1 MTKSGILRSLTS
13 RIMAALLLACSFSLA
28 LLLGALWQA
37 QPEQDRLKNN
47 TSALKQI
54 LDLKSERLAYGLVGV
69 SDDQILSNHSKSS
82 LEQLDAGLQS
92 KLSKRIQQIVSL
104 DGAESAWVVDAQTGN
119 PILATVESVKGVVT
133 VYSKALEPRVL
144 LKSGS
149 SKATGYLFLNGQI
162 YLAAARVVNSTE
174 AGEKFILLAA
184 TRLAKVLADDAD
196 IRGLPQYVM
205 SLKRDVEAPKIIGY
219 SASMTRDVS
228 ETALG
233 GDASRWQRQTLLN
246 DPRLTLEVYSP
257 VEKPLSKMLM
267 GVAVE
272 AGLAL
277 FLTVAMCIGVAFW
290 WGRRVTTPIN
300 NIQSGIKRMA
310 EGDYQPLSNVSS
322 SKEISMLAESFN
334 LMAEGMRQREKGM
347 MNVAYRDPLT
357 NLPNRALFGTRLQEA
372 IARYR
377 QGSKGISTLLI
388 DIDNFSMI
396 NESFGQ
402 VAGDQ
407 ILKDTA
413 TRFRQV
419 LRNADSLLRV
429 EAVNTKDGNL
439 TIARMGSSD
448 FCIMLQNC
456 DAEQARKVALRLRD
470 ALDQPF
476 DFRGQIVET
485 ATRIGI
491 ASFPEHAADAVG
503 LMSCADAALAKAK
516 YFSGSI
522 CVFDPDA
529 EKHREMQL
537 SLLIDLKRSLER
549 DELALMF
556 QPRVSL
562 GDKAPLMVEALLR
575 WEHPERGLINP
586 NDFVPFAEKTGF
598 ITLMTRWVIDQSL
611 KQVNFWQKEA
621 ISVEVSVNVSLRDL
635 SDKDF
640 PTFVVS
646 RLRAHKIAPQRL
658 TLEVPDK
665 VLALGYER
673 ILPQLTILAGVGV
686 KIAIDDF
693 SGGFTSLQYLREM
706 KASSVKID
714 RTFINALMKDKS
726 RAILVSSAIA
736 LSHSMKMTVVAQGV
750 EDTETMALLRRLKCD
765 FAQGYYFGKPLRA
778 AEYKRWVQHQAEKY
792 QTGEQAAMS
801 EV

>member
-1 MTKSGILRSLTS
+1 MTKLGLFRSLTS
-13 RIMAALLLACSFSLA
+13 RIAAALLLASFLSLM
-28 LLLGALWQA
+28 LILGALWQA
-37 QPEQDRLKNN
+37 QPEAGQTKG
-47 TSALKQI
+47 SAIVLKQI
-54 LDLKSERLAYGLVGV
+54 FDLKSERLAYGLVGV
-69 SDDQILSNHSKSS
+69 SDNQVLLSQTKSS
-82 LEQLDAGLQS
+82 IEQSDAATQA
-92 KLSKRIQQIVSL
+92 KLTKRILQIVSL
-104 DGAESAWVVDAQTGN
+104 EGADSALVIDAAGAT
-119 PILATVESVKGVVT
+119 ILSTFSSGKTTVFTYSKTVEPRLLVKNGI
-133 VYSKALEPRVL
+133 A
-144 LKSGS
+144 
-149 SKATGYLFLNGQI
+149 KATGLMFVNGQL
-162 YLAAARVVNSTE
+162 YLAAARVVSS
-174 AGEKFILLAA
+174 ADASEKFVLIAA
-184 TRLAKVLADDAD
+184 TRVSKLLADDAD
-196 IRGLPQYVM
+196 FRSLPPYVLA
-205 SLKRDVEAPKIIGY
+205 LKRDIEGAKVVGHSSTIAKEFAEA
-219 SASMTRDVS
+219 
-228 ETALG
+228 ALA
-233 GDASRWQRQTLLN
+233 GDASQWQRQAISS
-246 DPRLTLEVYSP
+246 DPRLSLELYSP
-257 VEKPLSKMLM
+257 VDKPLQDMLI
-267 GVAVE
+267 GAAVE
-272 AGLAL
+272 TGIALAL
-277 FLTVAMCIGVAFW
+277 IIAMCVGVAFW

-300 NIQSGIKRMA
+300 NIQSGIKRIA
-310 EGDYQPLSNVSS
+310 EGDYKPLANVSS
-322 SKEISMLAESFN
+322 SKEISLLAESFN

-357 NLPNRALFGTRLQEA
+357 NLPNRALFGSRLQEA

-388 DIDNFSMI
+388 DIDNFNMI

-407 ILKDTA
+407 VLKETA
-413 TRFRQV
+413 ARFRQV

-448 FCIMLQNC
+448 FCILLQNC

-470 ALDQPF
+470 ALEQAF
-476 DFRGQIVET
+476 DFRGQVVE
-485 ATRIGI
+485 AAGRIGI

-503 LMSCADAALAKAK
+503 LMSCADAALAKSK
-516 YFSGSI
+516 SSSGAI
-522 CVFDPDA
+522 CVFDPEA
-529 EKHREMQL
+529 EKHRELQL

-549 DELALMF
+549 DELALVF

-562 GDKAPLMVEALLR
+562 AEKAPLMVEALLR

-611 KQVNFWQKEA
+611 KQVNLWQKEA
-621 ISVEVSVNVSLRDL
+621 ITVEVSVNVSLRDL
-635 SDKDF
+635 SDKEF

-693 SGGFTSLQYLREM
+693 SGGFISLQYLREM

-714 RTFINALMKDKS
+714 RTFINSLMKDKP

-750 EDTETMALLRRLKCD
+750 EDIETMALLRRLKCD
-765 FAQGYYFGKPLRA
+765 FAQGYYFGKPLEA

-792 QTGEQAAMS
+792 QAGEKAAMS